1 MGPGLM
7 PGQGTCGKASLRTE
21 RTLGEDAHK
30 FRLFPAVSSALG
42 KQEEGKMKASP
53 LSEEGTATSRAAGL
67 AK

>member
-7 PGQGTCGKASLRTE
+7 PGQGTCGKASL